1 RVLRCLIGMSARLR
15 CPMPM
20 PRTAASPLF
29 LVATALCSGLVV
41 AFTSWL
47 AADSS
52 NGVRVTAA
60 VVGLGFAVALMLSVA
75 WAREG
80 DEPSEAAPARSA
92 GVEPAPSAWPTAAPN
107 PAFGPA
113 VSTAAAAPSS
123 QAARDALTRRL
134 EEGRA
139 LREELE
145 SGTSDAR
152 VGVWIE

>member
-1 RVLRCLIGMSARLR
+1 
-15 CPMPM
+15 MPM
-20 PRTAASPLF
+20 PRTAASPWF

-60 VVGLGFAVALMLSVA
+60 VVGLGFAVSLMLSVA
-75 WAREG
+75 WALEG
-80 DEPSEAAPARSA
+80 DERSEAAPARSA
-92 GVEPAPSAWPTAAPN
+92 GVEPAPSAWPTAAPT

-113 VSTAAAAPSS
+113 VSTAVAPSS
-123 QAARDALTRRL
+123 HAARDALTRRL

-152 VGVWIE
+152 VGVWIEGVRHTIEQHKPGL